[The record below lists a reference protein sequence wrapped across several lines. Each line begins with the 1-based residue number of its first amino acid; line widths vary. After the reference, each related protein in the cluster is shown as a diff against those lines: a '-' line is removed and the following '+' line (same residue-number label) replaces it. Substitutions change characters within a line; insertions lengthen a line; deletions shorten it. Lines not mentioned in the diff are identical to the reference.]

1 MRQILG
7 ILLAIV
13 GVAYIVFHG
22 FHFTSK
28 ERVFGIGPIEATS
41 STRQDIIP
49 YSPLLGGAMIAGGI
63 LLFVAGLARPQT

>member
-22 FHFTSK
+22 FHYTSH
-28 ERVFGIGPIEATS
+28 EQIFGLGPLHATS
-41 STRQDIIP
+41 STREELLP

-63 LLFVAGLARPQT
+63 MLFVAGLARPET

>member
-7 ILLAIV
+7 ILLIIA

-22 FHFTSK
+22 FHYTAREQLFSL
-28 ERVFGIGPIEATS
+28 GPIKATT
-41 STRQDIIP
+41 STHEDLIP
-49 YSPLLGGAMIAGGI
+49 YSPLLGGVIIGGGV